1 MSEATSEATSVL
13 AGAVAAGPVSV
24 ADAGLCGM
32 VTLRGDL
39 GSDVIAQALAGV
51 GLAVPAQRRAAM
63 MADRSALWMSPD
75 ELLLLVP
82 HAAAD
87 SIADALTTALAGT
100 HHLAVNVSDARAL
113 LRLTGPD
120 AHLREA
126 LAKLAPVDMAL
137 FTPGDIRRTRL
148 GQIACAFWMPAAG
161 TVDLVCFR
169 SVARYAFDL
178 LADAAAGHSVGHLR

>member
-1 MSEATSEATSVL
+1 MSEKTSGL
-13 AGAVAAGPVSV
+13 AGAVAAGPVNV

-39 GSDVIAQALAGV
+39 GSDAIAQALARV
-51 GLAVPAQRRAAM
+51 GLTVPAQRQAVM

-82 HAAAD
+82 HADAD
-87 SIADALTTALAGT
+87 RTADQLTAVLAGT
-100 HHLAVNVSDARAL
+100 HHLAVNVSDARAA

-120 AHLREA
+120 GRLREV

-137 FTPGDIRRTRL
+137 FNTGDIRRTRL
-148 GQIACAFWMPAAG
+148 GQIACAFWMSAPG
-161 TVDLVCFR
+161 VVDLVCFR

-178 LADAAAGHSVGHLR
+178 LADAAAGAQVGHIR